1 VSARAGS
8 RSGFTLVEILVATA
22 VLLVVGGAAATLL
35 MQAFAL
41 WEHGVARTRRL
52 AATDAFL
59 TRFARDF
66 AAAAPGLGFTGDTVR
81 CQFWTLEVFPER
93 PPQLAAVDYA
103 VVPGAII
110 RHAAGADTP
119 PCETRYAPVEPAVFS
134 YARPSDSGE
143 PWEPGW
149 ANPTSAPA
157 RVQLQA
163 RTTAEDTFFPRAL
176 ARSTP

>member
-1 VSARAGS
+1 MSARRGS

-59 TRFARDF
+59 TCFARDF
-66 AAAAPGLGFTGDTVR
+66 SAAQPGLGFTGDTVR
-81 CQFWTLEVFPER
+81 CQFWTLEVLPER
-93 PPQLAAVDYA
+93 PPQLAEVQYA
-103 VVPGAII
+103 VVPDAII
-110 RHAAGADTP
+110 RRAAGGGVP
-119 PCETRYAPVEPAVFS
+119 PRETRYAPVEPASFA

-143 PWEPGW
+143 GWDPEW
-149 ANPTSAPA
+149 ANPTSPPA
-157 RVQLQA
+157 RVQLLG
-163 RTTAEDTFFPRAL
+163 RTTADDTFFPRAL
-176 ARSTP
+176 ARATP